1 MDEKEC
7 GKVDIQQA
15 TEEKLE
21 RAMQRGVP
29 MDAAILEDL
38 MQKKLLTE
46 EATQRLSAQRNYHN
60 KEARE
65 NVVPVRITDDVM
77 NMMDALITSKHSNSR
92 SEAAS
97 YLIMLGVQSHYS
109 SLNQLSKEVAVIE
122 EQQKKVKNLIE
133 DSLIFPKLPHH
144 ESI

>member
-1 MDEKEC
+1 M
-7 GKVDIQQA
+7 DIQQA

-97 YLIMLGVQSHYS
+97 YFNHVRSPKPLFIIESTLKRGS
-109 SLNQLSKEVAVIE
+109 SYRRTAEKS
-122 EQQKKVKNLIE
+122 
-133 DSLIFPKLPHH
+133 
-144 ESI
+144 